1 MVTDDG
7 YILKVHRIFPKVE
20 RFRRGPVLLM
30 HGFLGTAVD
39 YLLSGP
45 SLALAFQLAN
55 NGYQVFLGNARG
67 SKFSMKHQT
76 LDPLSREFWRF
87 SFDEIA
93 MHDLPAMI
101 DYILFLTKQQGVFY
115 VGHNQGATACLALL
129 STRPEYN
136 DKILQAHFL
145 APIVFMDY
153 PHPILSFGALEYEES
168 VKVLRN
174 FNFLS
179 MADYTKKVVDT
190 YCEGNSFK
198 GPRFCLRLW
207 EFIFGRNRGETEI
220 DPQVLLQV
228 PTFISP
234 TASVRQYL
242 HFLQIY
248 RSGKFQ
254 SYQSQRFQKEPR
266 EYSLRNFKTPLYLY
280 HAAED
285 LIVSRL
291 VIFLKIKIKFLI
303 TLLISRMLTG

>member
-7 YILKVHRIFPKVE
+7 YILRVHRIFPKTE

-30 HGFLGTAVD
+30 HGFLGTAAD

-45 SLALAFQLAN
+45 SLALAFQLAS
-55 NGYQVFLGNARG
+55 NGYQVFLGNVRG
-67 SKFSMKHQT
+67 SRFSMKHQT

-87 SFDEIA
+87 TFDEIA

-101 DYILFLTKQQGVFY
+101 DYILLLTRQQGVFY
-115 VGHNQGATACLALL
+115 VGHNQGATALLALL
-129 STRPEYN
+129 STRPDFN
-136 DKILQAHFL
+136 AKILQAHFL
-145 APIVFMDY
+145 APIAFMDH

-190 YCEGNSFK
+190 YCQGNRIS

-248 RSGKFQ
+248 GSGKFQ
-254 SYQSQRFQKEPR
+254 SYRSHRLQKEPR
-266 EYSLRNFKTPLYLY
+266 EYLLRNVNTPLYLY

-285 LIVSRL
+285 MVVSRL
-291 VIFLKIKIKFLI
+291 VIYKLIKLDYFSVIFSL
-303 TLLISRMLTG
+303 GY